1 MPAMTTGLRGRTVFV
16 TGAARGIG
24 AAVARE
30 AVRRGAAV
38 ALIDLSP
45 EPLRA
50 LAAEL
55 GDRADW
61 HVADVADAAAMNGA
75 VLWAA
80 ERFGGIDVVVANAGI
95 ARVGTVG
102 DQDPAEFERL
112 MDVNLFGVYRTVRA
126 ALPWL
131 RERRGHIVVMS
142 SMSVAVRLPL
152 NGAYQAS
159 KAAVAAL
166 GDTLRL
172 ELAAD
177 GVTVTVAYPSFVD
190 TEMVRESFAHEL
202 AAPMI
207 AEMPAWLSARM
218 PLSAVAPRLADAIE
232 RRTPRVV
239 LPRRAWP
246 LLLCAQAFEPLIR
259 RAVLARTA
267 RRRARATD
275 T

>member
-1 MPAMTTGLRGRTVFV
+1 MPAVTLALPGRTVFV

-30 AVRRGAAV
+30 AVRRGAMV

-55 GDRADW
+55 GEQADW
-61 HVADVADAAAMNGA
+61 HVADVADADAMNGA

-112 MDVNLFGVYRTVRA
+112 MDVNLFGTYHTIRA

-172 ELAAD
+172 ELAVD
-177 GVTVTVAYPSFVD
+177 GVTVTVAYLSFVD
-190 TEMVRESFAHEL
+190 TDMVRESFAHEL

-218 PLSAVAPRLADAIE
+218 PLSAVAPRLTDAIE

-246 LLLCAQAFEPLIR
+246 VLLFAQAWEPLIR
-259 RAVLARTA
+259 RAVLARAA
-267 RRRARATD
+267 RRRARTTTA
-275 T
+275 

>member
-1 MPAMTTGLRGRTVFV
+1 MRAMTVLGDHTVFI

-24 AAVARE
+24 AGVARE
-30 AVRRGAAV
+30 VVRRGGRAALVDLDAV
-38 ALIDLSP
+38 AL
-45 EPLRA
+45 EA

-55 GDRADW
+55 GDAAAW
-61 HVADVADAAAMNGA
+61 HVADVTDAAAMNGA
-75 VLWAA
+75 ALWAA

-102 DQDPAEFERL
+102 DQEPAEFERL
-112 MDVNLFGVYRTVRA
+112 IDVNLFGVYRSVRA

-131 RERRGHIVVMS
+131 RESRGHILLMS
-142 SMSVAVRLPL
+142 SLSVAVRLPL
-152 NGAYQAS
+152 NGAYSAS

-177 GVTVTVAYPSFVD
+177 GVGVTVAYLSFVD
-190 TEMVRESFAHEL
+190 TEMVREAFAHEL

-207 AEMPAWLSARM
+207 DQMPAWLSARM
-218 PLSAVAPRLADAIE
+218 PLQPVVERLADAIE
-232 RRTPRVV
+232 ARTPRVV

-246 LLLCAQAFEPLIR
+246 VLLCAQAFEPLIR
-259 RAVLARTA
+259 RAVLRRVA
-267 RRRARATD
+267 RRT